1 MTQQRKNTPASIQA
15 RLANEAKRNK
25 ISFNEILQYYGM
37 ERFLYRLSKTQY
49 ANSFILKGGLILYS
63 WELPLRRP
71 TKDIDFLG
79 FLENRKEVI
88 EHVIKTALSISV
100 PEDGMNFDPNTLSI
114 METQVDA
121 NRSGIRAK
129 FIGLLD
135 RAEIPIPIDF
145 GFSDEISSVA
155 QPIEYPTLL
164 PGMSKP
170 QLISYPIESVVAEKF
185 HAMERFASLPS
196 RWKDYYDIW
205 LISEHFE
212 FVDTTLQAAINTTF
226 ENRATLVPTSRP
238 ISLRAEF
245 ASKHDNSWKAFLKR
259 SNLENDEIN
268 DLPILVE
275 KLWTFLQYPIKALVT
290 PNLDR
295 NPKYWLP
302 NERKWK

>member
-1 MTQQRKNTPASIQA
+1 
-15 RLANEAKRNK
+15 
-25 ISFNEILQYYGM
+25 M
-37 ERFLYRLSKTQY
+37 ERFLYRVSKTQY
-49 ANSFILKGGLILYS
+49 VDSLILKGGLILYS

-88 EHVIKTALSISV
+88 EHVIRTALSIFT

-114 METQVDA
+114 VETHVDA
-121 NRSGIRAK
+121 NRSGIRSN
-129 FIGLLD
+129 FIGYLSKTK
-135 RAEIPIPIDF
+135 IPFHIDF

-226 ENRATLVPTSRP
+226 ENRATLVPASRP
-238 ISLRAEF
+238 ISLSAEF
-245 ASKHDNSWKAFLKR
+245 ASKHDDSWKAFLKS
-259 SNLENDEIN
+259 SNLENDEVN
-268 DLPILVE
+268 DLLTVVK
-275 KLWTFLQYPIKALVT
+275 KLWAFLQYPIKALAA